1 LADKASRGKAGNG
14 IPTKANDCIRGA
26 DPPKNVS
33 GRTNVVRSFETIKG
47 DLRYAIMAFERNNDI
62 FYALLGLRVPRE
74 TSDGD
79 GEGWPD
85 KQCGLRGGIAVAGKQ
100 QVQMPR

>member
-1 LADKASRGKAGNG
+1 
-14 IPTKANDCIRGA
+14 
-26 DPPKNVS
+26 
-33 GRTNVVRSFETIKG
+33 
-47 DLRYAIMAFERNNDI
+47 MAFERNDDV
-62 FYALLGLRVPRE
+62 FYALLGLRMPRE

-85 KQCGLRGGIAVAGKQ
+85 KQCGPRGGIAVAGKE